1 MHPIQQLALQWD
13 AKAEADRQDA
23 RSGNY
28 PSISDALLAHS
39 ATRRNCAWELRRV
52 LSALEKENP
61 SEDGH
66 LRLAHTDSESI

>member
-1 MHPIQQLALQWD
+1 MHPIQQLALEWD

-23 RSGNY
+23 RSGHH

-52 LSALEKENP
+52 LSALEKESP
-61 SEDGH
+61 SEDG
-66 LRLAHTDSESI
+66 LFRLAHIDRESM